1 MKYTALL
8 KEKINKVALKYLM
21 EKQGKKGSEIKY
33 SCMEMQEYLLP
44 LNNYLTTEQKCEL
57 FAIKNRMIN
66 IPDNFSSNSEY
77 KCVCGKIENMKHI
90 YQCEQFNE
98 QIEPKLPYEK
108 IFNGKLKEQIEVYR
122 KFKQNLLKREKL
134 KEQENPV
141 TSVRCVSVWDI
152 K

>member
-1 MKYTALL
+1 
-8 KEKINKVALKYLM
+8 M

-44 LNNYLTTEQKCEL
+44 LNNDLTTEQKCEL

-77 KCVCGKIENMKHI
+77 KCVCGKIENMKQI

-134 KEQENPV
+134 KEQENL
-141 TSVRCVSVWDI
+141 
-152 K
+152 